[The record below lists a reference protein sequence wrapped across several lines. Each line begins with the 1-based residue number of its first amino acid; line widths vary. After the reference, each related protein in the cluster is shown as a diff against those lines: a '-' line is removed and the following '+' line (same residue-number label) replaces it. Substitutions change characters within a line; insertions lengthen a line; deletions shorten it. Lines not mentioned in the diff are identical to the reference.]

1 MMIEYR
7 QQAVAAALMYVVGKP
22 IDKQAQAFNRVKLQG
37 QVGKCLAMQAGD
49 VIVQIAD
56 LSLADA
62 ASPMRG
68 LTSYMKGVA
77 VIDEVQVEFVCDG

>member
-1 MMIEYR
+1 
-7 QQAVAAALMYVVGKP
+7 
-22 IDKQAQAFNRVKLQG
+22 
-37 QVGKCLAMQAGD
+37 MQAGD
-49 VIVQIAD
+49 VIVQIGD